1 MHTTDPFRIVGSV
14 EAERTFP
21 HRNVVLVLE
30 VSNASSLRV
39 DDSGVVESGAL
50 RQSFPERL
58 GRLVVGRCCVTND
71 ISFDC
76 FEETDAEPGPHHK
89 GAHGCVC
96 SELRCAF

>member
-1 MHTTDPFRIVGSV
+1 MTEPSYIDLFYP
-14 EAERTFP
+14 ERFISLEG
-21 HRNVVLVLE
+21 NVV
-30 VSNASSLRV
+30 S
-39 DDSGVVESGAL
+39 DESGAL